1 MQHKGETMPDFC
13 ENSLLLIILSKSA
26 ITMSMK
32 RTICINILISAAHNL
47 QTPHN
52 CTQDTRKF
60 LGVPRP
66 KPLFSHFGKRPDFSV
81 GDILSL
87 SLGSRLSVPK
97 NCAIRPQGPNEFL
110 NNQHSR
116 CLAQQFFFLF
126 QDPKLER
133 NDKKQ

>member
-1 MQHKGETMPDFC
+1 MPDFC

-26 ITMSMK
+26 IIMSLK

-66 KPLFSHFGKRPDFSV
+66 KTLFSHFGKRPDFSV

-87 SLGSRLSVPK
+87 FLGSRYIYQSLKLWALRNPTWG
-97 NCAIRPQGPNEFL
+97 RNEFL

-116 CLAQQFFFLF
+116 SLVSCNCFLAIM
-126 QDPKLER
+126 KIY
-133 NDKKQ
+133 